1 MPRKEKRTR
10 HNIVYSTNPS
20 FDYHIEKQAVET
32 LPPGAQDLRVM
43 ISKKGRGGKTVTLIA
58 GFQGSAGDLDSLAKQ
73 LKVACGVGGSAK
85 DGEILLQG
93 DVRDKALSW
102 LLQKGYRGKRSGG

>member
-1 MPRKEKRTR
+1 MSRKEKKTR

-20 FDYHIEKQAVET
+20 LNFELKEEEAET
-32 LPPGAQDLRVM
+32 LPPSAQNLRVM

-58 GFQGSAGDLDSLAKQ
+58 GFQGGTGDLVSLAKL
-73 LKVACGVGGSAK
+73 LKQTCGVGGSAK
-85 DGEILLQG
+85 DGEVLLQG

-102 LLQKGYRGKRSGG
+102 LLQNGYRAKKSGG